1 MITQNYAQFTITIDC
16 TDEIVARSI
25 IAVPDDFTVQTIP
38 PAYLRDRVL
47 EAAGESVGKVNHD
60 CDMCCGV
67 HFLSIAVDWV
77 QVMSQNEDDP
87 YMLWQG
93 SIS

>member
-1 MITQNYAQFTITIDC
+1 
-16 TDEIVARSI
+16 
-25 IAVPDDFTVQTIP
+25 
-38 PAYLRDRVL
+38 L